1 MPVALFIYQ
10 EIYCRY
16 MCPGECI
23 VHDMGSEF
31 CNNLEKQLHQCHRV
45 DIRITSAGRPQ
56 PNGQAESSVRNVK
69 AKIEA
74 FMVEIGIALFYMPQ

>member
-1 MPVALFIYQ
+1 MPVALFLYQ

-16 MCPGECI
+16 LCPGECI

-31 CNNLEKQLHQCHRV
+31 CNNLENTLHDCFGV

-56 PNGQAESSVRNVK
+56 PNGQAESSVRNIK
-69 AKIEA
+69 AKMEA
-74 FMVEIGIALFYMPQ
+74 FMIEIGISLCNIVL